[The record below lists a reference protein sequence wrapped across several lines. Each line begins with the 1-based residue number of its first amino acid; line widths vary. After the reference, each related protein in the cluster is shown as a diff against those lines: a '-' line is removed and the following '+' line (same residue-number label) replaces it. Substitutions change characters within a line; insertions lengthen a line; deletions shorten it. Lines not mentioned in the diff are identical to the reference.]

1 MVRYLISTHG
11 GMASGIKESLNILLG
26 ASEQVDVFDAYIDE
40 ANVEEEIKRRIE
52 SVAETDYLV
61 MMSDI
66 SGGSVNQIMM
76 RYMNR
81 ERTFLVTGISLALVV
96 GLVAAY
102 TNEITGEQIEEVIS
116 QSREMMVL
124 MEDQDVEEEAFF

>member
-102 TNEITGEQIEEVIS
+102 TNEITGEQIEKVIS

-124 MEDQDVEEEAFF
+124 MKDQDVEEEAFF